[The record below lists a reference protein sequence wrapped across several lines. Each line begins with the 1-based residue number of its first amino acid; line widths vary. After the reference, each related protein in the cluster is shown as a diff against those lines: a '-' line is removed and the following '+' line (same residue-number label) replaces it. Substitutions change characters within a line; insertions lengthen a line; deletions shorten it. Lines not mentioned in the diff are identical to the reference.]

1 MELFTVSFDS
11 TPEKIRNSSGRL
23 VTCAEAVCLDNLPHM
38 PRNVVIVKLTI
49 VNNKGGPS
57 HPCISCTKCLR
68 DYVQEPDSLLT
79 ESTPVEFVSNDGTRT
94 PLTRR
99 LKEVYTEL
107 QDVQIRRTF
116 KWQLRNRLAI
126 SHSFYAMKNAW
137 KDTYVEDRI

>member
-1 MELFTVSFDS
+1 MELFALSFDS

-23 VTCAEAVCLDNLPHM
+23 VTCAEAVCLDYLPHM
-38 PRNVVIVKLTI
+38 PRNVEIVKLTV

-57 HPCISCTKCLR
+57 RPCMSCTKCLR

-99 LKEVYTEL
+99 LKEVYTDL
-107 QDVQIRRTF
+107 QDVQIRRTPCR
-116 KWQLRNRLAI
+116 QPR
-126 SHSFYAMKNAW
+126 
-137 KDTYVEDRI
+137 